1 MEKAASGVQVIGI
14 TGGTGSGKSEAARR
28 FEELGFPVID
38 ADRIGHE
45 VLEPGGEAAP
55 AVMTAF
61 GPGILSAGQIDRKKL
76 GARIFAEPEA
86 RQQLN
91 AITHPCIK
99 REIKRRIKAL
109 AAQGHRTVFL
119 DAALIAESGQREQC
133 LDGLILVTC
142 PESVRLQ
149 RLMETRGLARGEA
162 MARIRAQTPPDQ
174 KLALADWVLDN
185 EGSVGNLRRQVEHL
199 AMELK
204 ERER

>member
-99 REIKRRIKAL
+99 REIKRRIRAL

-185 EGSVGNLRRQVEHL
+185 EGSVADLRRRVERL

-204 ERER
+204 DSEG

>member
-1 MEKAASGVQVIGI
+1 MERAASGMQVIGI

-28 FEELGFPVID
+28 FEELGYPVID
-38 ADRIGHE
+38 ADRIGHD

-55 AVMTAF
+55 AVVAAF
-61 GPGILSAGQIDRKKL
+61 GQEILCAGQIDRKKL

-109 AAQGHRTVFL
+109 AAQGHRTVLL
-119 DAALIAESGQREQC
+119 DAALIAESGMREPC

-149 RLMETRGLARGEA
+149 RLMKARGLSQDEA
-162 MARIRAQTPPDQ
+162 MARMRAQTPPDQ

-185 EGSVGNLRRQVEHL
+185 EGSVADLRRQVDHL
-199 AMELK
+199 ARELK
-204 ERER
+204 DRER

>member
-1 MEKAASGVQVIGI
+1 MEKAASSVQVIGI

-55 AVMTAF
+55 AVMAAF

-119 DAALIAESGQREQC
+119 DAALIAESGEREQC

-149 RLMETRGLARGEA
+149 RLMETRGLARDEA
-162 MARIRAQTPPDQ
+162 MARMRAQTPPDQ

-185 EGSVGNLRRQVEHL
+185 EGSVGNLRRQVERL
-199 AMELK
+199 AMELND
-204 ERER
+204 RER